1 MCLSRIGQIAYGG
14 FALASVGLI
23 IGAVFTPAWRQVASN
38 VQQGQLGQ
46 LPPLNMGLF
55 AFACQR
61 TNENNQNVYNGNYQ
75 SGTNQGINTV
85 NQGINTV
92 NQGINTANQGFNT
105 ANQNNNFGNQQPIQ
119 QVNSASTAVTV
130 STQSGTRYLDL
141 CLEWWN
147 NQPLF
152 EKVVI
157 CLMILGLISAIGSF
171 IWNLLTICAC
181 FCHGSILKP
190 LPGLSFTSFVC
201 TLVAVIIYW
210 TQNNSS
216 INQLQSITSIQSLNS
231 QSDLS
236 YSFYLACGSAVASL
250 ANIIIGTL
258 VVFLADKCI

>member
-23 IGAVFTPAWRQVASN
+23 LGSIFTPAWRQVASN
-38 VQQGQLGQ
+38 LQQGQLGQ

-61 TNENNQNVYNGNYQ
+61 SSDNTQSAYNGNVQ
-75 SGTNQGINTV
+75 SGTV
-85 NQGINTV
+85 NQGY
-92 NQGINTANQGFNT
+92 NTANQGFNT
-105 ANQNNNFGNQQPIQ
+105 ANQQGYGTTNTNYNTNYGNQQPIQ
-119 QVNSASTAVTV
+119 QVNSGSTAITV

-141 CLEWWN
+141 CIEMWN
-147 NQPLF
+147 NQPLS
-152 EKVVI
+152 EKIVI
-157 CLMILGLISAIGSF
+157 VLMILGLITAIGSF

-190 LPGLSFTSFVC
+190 LPGLSFSSFVF

-210 TQNNSS
+210 SRNNSS

-250 ANIIIGTL
+250 ANVIVGTL